1 MSEAEM
7 YYRQVNCLTVH
18 EHPILG
24 KKHHEVIEMM
34 EDFSNHQ
41 TKLKNNEVLD
51 LVSNTML
58 KTKCTKCSHVFQLK
72 FSDRNNP
79 HDTLKIGVGRDADV
93 YEVEV
98 ECPKCDNIETVY

>member
-34 EDFSNHQ
+34 EDFNTHQ
-41 TKLKNNEVLD
+41 NQAKNNEVLD
-51 LVSNTML
+51 LVSESFTADDVQRAYYDGLNDDSDL
-58 KTKCTKCSHVFQLK
+58 
-72 FSDRNNP
+72 FSIKNYR
-79 HDTLKIGVGRDADV
+79 
-93 YEVEV
+93 
-98 ECPKCDNIETVY
+98 

>member
-34 EDFSNHQ
+34 EDFNNHLNQ
-41 TKLKNNEVLD
+41 AKNNEVLD
-51 LVSNTML
+51 LVSNRISDQEIKRYRKEGRL
-58 KTKCTKCSHVFQLK
+58 SGATKREPFYKLIAQK
-72 FSDRNNP
+72 FDENYE
-79 HDTLKIGVGRDADV
+79 DTDFDILYD
-93 YEVEV
+93 
-98 ECPKCDNIETVY
+98 C